1 MGSAVTLTKRRVMAT
16 GQSGHQN
23 FLPVGQSQR
32 PQLHVL
38 LWSILGL
45 VRIPQGREFLR
56 DLLCAL
62 RSFLYVLGR
71 CMTYLAPISM
81 VTQACAHEK

>member
-23 FLPVGQSQR
+23 LLPVGQSQR

-38 LWSILGL
+38 LLVL

-71 CMTYLAPISM
+71 CMTYLALISM